1 MASRIVHYSF
11 AVLSILLVACSGNDK
26 GKSAD
31 NYVLNLINERSE
43 KDKHV
48 IKDGIIE
55 EDLLE
60 KFKGLQYFDVDSS
73 FKLKATIIQCPLN
86 KVEFKTTTER
96 APVYYTICKLRFK
109 IKGVECELMAYAEDS
124 LGQSGLF
131 IPFKDLTSN
140 KSSYGGGRYLD
151 VKYNGEKESLTLDF
165 NRAYNPYCHYNH
177 SYSCPLVPIENT
189 LKVAIEAGEKK
200 LYE

>member
-1 MASRIVHYSF
+1 MAARIVYYSF
-11 AVLSILLVACSGNDK
+11 IALSILFVACSSNSSGTY
-26 GKSAD
+26 SD
-31 NYVLNLINERSE
+31 NYILNITKERSE

-60 KFKGLQYFDVDSS
+60 KFKGLRYFDVDSAY
-73 FKLKATIIQCPLN
+73 KLKAAVIECPLN

-96 APVYYTICKLRFK
+96 APVYYTICKLRFN
-109 IKGVECELMAYAEDS
+109 IKGVDCELMAYAEDS

-140 KSSYGGGRYLD
+140 KTSYGGGRYLD
-151 VKYNGEKESLTLDF
+151 VKSKGEKESLTLDF
-165 NRAYNPYCHYNH
+165 NLAYNPYCHYNH

>member
-1 MASRIVHYSF
+1 MASRFVHCSIV
-11 AVLSILLVACSGNDK
+11 VLSILLASCSGNE
-26 GKSAD
+26 SAKTSED
-31 NYVLNLINERSE
+31 YATNIVKERLE

-60 KFKGLQYFDVDSS
+60 KFKGLQYFEVNPLY
-73 FKLKATIIQCPLN
+73 KLKADVVACPLN
-86 KVEFKTTTER
+86 RVEFKTTTER
-96 APVYYTICKLRFK
+96 SPVYYTICKLKFNLNGK
-109 IKGVECELMAYAEDS
+109 DCELMAYSEDS
-124 LGQSGLF
+124 MGKSGLF

-140 KSSYGGGRYLD
+140 NSSYGGGRYLD
-151 VKYNGEKESLTLDF
+151 LKYNGEKDSLTIDF
-165 NRAYNPYCHYNH
+165 NLAYNPYCHYNH
-177 SYSCPLVPIENT
+177 AYSCPLVPIENT